1 MARTLFFCMV
11 FRKSSEITKNKPI
24 FSQYNILYNNEYL
37 FFQSAFFDLFS
48 IIATEINQIRNN
60 VVCVVAGLV
69 FLFCCALTTGR
80 CNAFQHN
87 FVNVMTMLFLVTM
100 VKYSICSSLDFEYRL
115 WVIIFTQ
122 ERVLNFVHNLL
133 FLLVSCC
140 WIWTSK
146 CLLCLTLSIYKRWN
160 NMVPQLLTDVKKF

>member
-1 MARTLFFCMV
+1 MQIARTLFFCMV

-48 IIATEINQIRNN
+48 IIAKEINQIRNN
-60 VVCVVAGLV
+60 VVCVVARLV

-100 VKYSICSSLDFEYRL
+100 VKYSICSSVDFEHRL

-122 ERVLNFVHNLL
+122 ETGPRKAFTYLKPT
-133 FLLVSCC
+133 
-140 WIWTSK
+140 IE
-146 CLLCLTLSIYKRWN
+146 TLKK
-160 NMVPQLLTDVKKF
+160 VKNIQS